1 MTRINKPQSRYRIL
15 LAALSILLISTSC
28 KKNNNDF
35 DASGTFESEEIIVSA
50 EVSGRI
56 LEFKKEEG
64 APIRMDEVVVKID
77 PVSLSLQK
85 ETLEASLGAI
95 PKKANSAGPQ
105 ISVIEQQIVRQ
116 TSEVNAL
123 EAQMAQVQREK
134 ERIRRLLLAEAAT
147 QKQLDDIESQEEI
160 LKERVDAGKQQIQ
173 VLKSQIEMQRD
184 VVAIQNRGLFSEEEP
199 IRKQIEQI
207 EDKLNRTDV
216 KSPISGMLLTK
227 YMYAGEFAMPG
238 KALFKIA
245 DMEHM
250 VLRAYITGSQLPR
263 VKLGQKVDVFVDDG
277 PDSYRELEGTI
288 TWVAD
293 EAEFTPKTIQTKDE
307 RADLV
312 YAIKV
317 NVPNDGSLK
326 IGMYGE
332 LKLKE
337 ES

>member
-1 MTRINKPQSRYRIL
+1 MRSIKPGCRNRIL
-15 LAALSILLISTSC
+15 LAAISVLLLSTGC
-28 KKNNNDF
+28 RKNNNGF
-35 DASGTFESEEIIVSA
+35 DASGTFESEEVIVSA

-56 LEFKKEEG
+56 LEFDKEEG
-64 APIRMDEVVVKID
+64 ALVSMDEVVVRID
-77 PVSLSLQK
+77 PTSLSLQK
-85 ETLEASLGAI
+85 ETLEATLEAI
-95 PKKANSAGPQ
+95 PKKANSARPQ
-105 ISVIEQQIVRQ
+105 VSVIEQQMIRQ

-123 EAQMAQVQREK
+123 EAQMRQLQREK

-147 QKQLDDIESQEEI
+147 QKQLDDIESQVDI
-160 LKERVDAGKQQIQ
+160 LKERIAGGKQQIQ
-173 VLKSQIEMQRD
+173 VLNSQIDMQKD
-184 VVAIQNRGLFSEEEP
+184 MVAIQNRGLFSEEEP
-199 IRKQIEQI
+199 IKKQVRQV
-207 EDKLNRTDV
+207 EDQLNRTNV
-216 KSPISGMLLTK
+216 KSPINGMLLTK

-250 VLRAYITGSQLPR
+250 VLRAYITGSQLPL
-263 VKLGQKVDVFVDDG
+263 VALGQKVRVFVDDG
-277 PDSYRELEGTI
+277 PDAYRELEGTV

-317 NVPNDGSLK
+317 NVRNDGTLK

-332 LKLKE
+332 VKLKG